1 LLRLLYEKTI
11 IPDVNQLNLLGKIS
25 MQEFLRRGVLESYP
39 FIAQYFDEQEFQE
52 FYLKLCMVQRELIY
66 KSLRN
71 PSR

>member
-1 LLRLLYEKTI
+1 MLRLLYEKTI